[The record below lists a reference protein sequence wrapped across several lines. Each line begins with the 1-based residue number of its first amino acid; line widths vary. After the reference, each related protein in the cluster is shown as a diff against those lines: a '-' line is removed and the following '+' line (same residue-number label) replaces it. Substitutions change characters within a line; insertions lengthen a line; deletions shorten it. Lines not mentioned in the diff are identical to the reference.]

1 MKFLQADT
9 PLPPFLPYPRFL
21 LKLPLNETARLV
33 YILLLSRA
41 QCSQANN
48 WVDEE
53 GRVYLYY
60 TVEELARDCGKGQTV
75 VKQALSDLCR
85 AQLVVRRRAGRNG
98 ANRYCLCLPPDSGL
112 SSRGTAH
119 CGQASVRQMD
129 RQLSAK
135 QTVSCPPDRQHT
147 VPGTVGKPTRNKN
160 KRNTIHSND
169 SE

>member
-33 YILLLSRA
+33 YILLLNRA

-48 WVDEE
+48 WVDEQ

-75 VKQALSDLCR
+75 VKKALSDLCR
-85 AQLVVRRRAGRNG
+85 AQLVVRRRAGQNG
-98 ANRYCLCLPPDSGL
+98 ANRYCLRLPLADSTL
-112 SSRGTAH
+112 SSKGTVH
-119 CGQASVRQMD
+119 CGQAAVRQRD
-129 RQLSAK
+129 SQLSSRQTADCTRDSRK
-135 QTVSCPPDRQHT
+135 TVS
-147 VPGTVGKPTRNKN
+147 K
-160 KRNTIHSND
+160 
-169 SE
+169 